1 MFKKI
6 LILLAVLLP
15 SMMKAQRAVGE
26 WYSYSIFSDNLSTTL
41 SMVEGKDGKIYY
53 LSGGNLF
60 SYDNDTKEN
69 YSYTQL
75 NRLSDNSHIKS
86 IHYNYDNDYLV
97 AVYENCNID
106 LLFPDGKTV
115 NMAEIKDAIMNEDK
129 SINDVCFYK
138 GRIYVATS
146 FGLVVYDA
154 KNHYVIE
161 SGNYGLNI
169 ANVVCYKDNIILAT
183 NKGDFYTS
191 PVGDKHYS
199 ISSFKVMDLK
209 IGSKKLFS
217 LGDDEPY
224 LYGLVNENMILRTF
238 RPDFNTLKVYGDKI
252 NLNNVTPSYGWIG
265 KDNNLYVTDAA
276 TSKLFKV
283 KNGAVAETVTLDAS
297 INNNVITF
305 YNSSDKL
312 WSANKTSG
320 VSLFDISGGGFTALA
335 KDVKPEAITVDRV
348 FYITPNKDASHIYI
362 NSQGA
367 TRYRLSVTEGEK
379 VQGNVN
385 IIEDGKI
392 KNVTLLDASVD
403 LPKKTNGYRNLY
415 GTKVVAPSQV
425 AEDINDPSVYYLGGG
440 TEGIY
445 KIRNGEEIGKYNH
458 NNSPMVLTW
467 FGPRPTGLSIDRG
480 GNLWVTSVYSGGNP
494 THYRLDV
501 MVLPYAKTQLPTD
514 QVKASDWIKLDPLEV
529 YDRYMDPVILPCK
542 HSDMVFV
549 LCGDYNTRLMAYD
562 TNGTYSDFSDDKS
575 YIWTTFLDQDGK
587 AGSVERANYIVE
599 DNDGKIWIGGNA
611 IGVFEIANPK
621 KATDPTMTF
630 SRVKVPRNDGTGY
643 ADYLLSTENI
653 YSMSVDPSNR
663 KWIGTEASGL
673 YLVSE
678 RGDQVLDQ
686 FTIDNSDI
694 PANTILAVFADP
706 NSNRVY
712 VGTAMGLSYYNS
724 TSSAAADDYS
734 NVYAY
739 PNPVR
744 PEYTGWITIN
754 GLMDRSLVKICDAMG
769 NTLHQGTSEGG
780 MFMWDGCDM
789 GGNRVKSG
797 VYYVYASQNENG
809 SASGKAATKILV
821 VN

>member
-1 MFKKI
+1 MLKKI

-15 SMMKAQRAVGE
+15 SMMNAQRAVGE
-26 WYSYSIFSDNLSTTL
+26 WYRYSIFSDNLATTL
-41 SMVEGKDGKIYY
+41 STVEGKDGKIYY

-69 YSYTQL
+69 YSFSQL
-75 NRLSDNSHIKS
+75 NRLSDNSLIKS
-86 IHYNYDNDYLV
+86 IYYNYDNDFLV

-129 SINDVCFYK
+129 VINDVCFYK
-138 GRIYVATS
+138 DRIYFATT

-154 KNHYVIE
+154 KKHYVIE

-169 ANVVCYKDNIILAT
+169 ANVIGYKDKIIIVT
-183 NKGDFYTS
+183 NKGEVYVS
-191 PVGDKHYS
+191 PVDEKHYS
-199 ISSFKVMDLK
+199 INAFKMMEQK
-209 IGSKKLFS
+209 IGTRKLFS
-217 LGDDEPY
+217 LGDDDPN
-224 LYGLVNENMILRTF
+224 LYGLVNDNLILRTLK
-238 RPDFNTLKVYGDKI
+238 PDFSSLKIYGDKI
-252 NLNNVTPSYGWIG
+252 NLDNVSPAYGWIG

-276 TSKLFKV
+276 TSKLFKIN
-283 KNGAVAETVTLDAS
+283 NGAVAGTVNLDS
-297 INNNVITF
+297 SLKNNIITF

-320 VSLFDISGGGFTALA
+320 VSLFDISGGGLTPLVT
-335 KDVKPEAITVDRV
+335 DVKPEAITVDRV
-348 FYITPNKDASHIYI
+348 YYITPNKDASHIYI

-367 TRYRLSVTEGEK
+367 TRYRLAATEGEK

-385 IIEDGKI
+385 YIEDGKI
-392 KNVTLLDASVD
+392 RNVTLLDASVD
-403 LPKKTNGYRNLY
+403 LPGKSDLYRKLY
-415 GTKVVAPSQV
+415 GTKIVAPSQL
-425 AEDINDPSVYYLGGG
+425 AEDINDPSVYYIGGG

-467 FGPRPTGLSIDRG
+467 FGPRPTGINIDRG
-480 GNLWVTSVYSGGNP
+480 GNLWVTSVYAQSKP
-494 THYRLDV
+494 DHYRLDV
-501 MVLPYAKTQLPTD
+501 MVLPYAKTQLPTN
-514 QVKASDWIKLDPLEV
+514 QVKASDWIVLDPLEV
-529 YDRYMDPVILPCK
+529 WDRYMDPVILPCK
-542 HSDMVFV
+542 HSDMVFI
-549 LCGDYNTRLMAYD
+549 LCGDYNTKLMAYD
-562 TNGTYSDFSDDKS
+562 TNGTFSDFSDDKS
-575 YIWTTFLDQDGK
+575 LIWTNFIDQDGK

-611 IGVFEIANPK
+611 IGVFEISNPK
-621 KATDPTMTF
+621 KATDPNMTF
-630 SRVKVPRNDGTGY
+630 NRVKVPRNDGTGY

-653 YSMSVDPSNR
+653 FSMSVDPSNR

-678 RGDQVLDQ
+678 RGDQVIDQ
-686 FTIDNSDI
+686 YNTDNSNI
-694 PANTILAVFADP
+694 PANTILSVFADP

-712 VGTAMGLSYYNS
+712 VGTVNGLTYFNS

-734 NVYAY
+734 NVYAF

-744 PEYTGWITIN
+744 PEYTGWITID

-769 NTLHQGTSEGG
+769 NTIHQGTSEGG
-780 MFMWDGCDM
+780 MFLWDGCDM

-797 VYYVYASQNENG
+797 VYYVYASQNVNG